1 MNRIPK
7 SPIQL
12 MVGVYRFVLP
22 AVRREMNQIRKF
34 ASHIP
39 DIELKRQALAS
50 INSKMF
56 HCQGGAVFALLNRQK
71 MNQLIPLIVS
81 FQTISD
87 YLDNL
92 CDRSIS
98 LDPED
103 FRRLHQSM
111 IDAIRPGSQIT
122 NYYAYRGDVDDGG
135 YLQKLV
141 EQCQILLS
149 QLPNLA
155 MIQPKLLEWVG
166 LYCDLQVYK
175 HIHKDLREKALLQ
188 WWDIHKENY
197 PELEWQE
204 FAAATGSTLGMFM
217 CFVFASKDSFDHTEF
232 MQFSDAYFPYVCAV
246 HILLDYFIDQEEDR
260 LGGDLNFCNFYDDV
274 PSMLT
279 RMQWVTNQAQLCVSL
294 LPNSRFHGMIL
305 EGLLALYLS
314 DSKVNQQVEVSRA
327 VSILMKNSS
336 LGRLF
341 FWINSNWIRK
351 IYR

>member
-7 SPIQL
+7 SPL
-12 MVGVYRFVLP
+12 HMMVGVYRSVLP
-22 AVRREMNQIRKF
+22 AVRSEVSQIRNL
-34 ASHIP
+34 ACQIP
-39 DIELKRQALAS
+39 DAELKTQALAS
-50 INSKMF
+50 IDSKLF
-56 HCQGGAVFALLNRQK
+56 HCQGGAVFALLHRK
-71 MNQLIPLIVS
+71 KFAQLVPLIVA
-81 FQTISD
+81 FQSISD

-103 FRRLHQSM
+103 FRQLHQSM
-111 IDAIRPGSQIT
+111 LDAIQPGSPIT

-141 EQCQILLS
+141 EQCQIILS
-149 QLPNLA
+149 QMPNLA
-155 MIQPKLLEWVG
+155 MVQPKLLEWVG
-166 LYCDLQVYK
+166 LYCDLQVHK
-175 HIHKDLREKALLQ
+175 HIHKDLREQALLQ
-188 WWDIHKENY
+188 WWDEHRENY
-197 PELEWQE
+197 SELEWQE

-217 CFVFASKDSFDHTEF
+217 CFVFASNDKFDDAEF
-232 MQFSDAYFPYVCAV
+232 EQFTNAYFPYVCAV
-246 HILLDYFIDQEEDR
+246 HIMLDYFIDQEEDR
-260 LGGDLNFCNFYDDV
+260 IGGDLNFCNYYEDV
-274 PSMLT
+274 QTMLS
-279 RMQWVTNQAQLCVSL
+279 RLQWVTKQAQLCVSL

-314 DSKVNQQVEVSRA
+314 DSKVNQQEEVGKA
-327 VSILMKNSS
+327 VSLLMKNSS

>member
-1 MNRIPK
+1 MKRIPK
-7 SPIQL
+7 TPMQL
-12 MVGVYRFVLP
+12 MLGVYRFVLP
-22 AVRREMNQIRKF
+22 AVRREINQIRTR
-34 ASHIP
+34 ASFIP
-39 DIELKRQALAS
+39 DIELQTQALAS
-50 INSKMF
+50 IDSKLF
-56 HCQGGAVFALLNRQK
+56 HCQGGAVFALLNRKK
-71 MNQLIPLIVS
+71 MKQLIPLIVS

-98 LDPED
+98 LDPMD
-103 FRRLHQSM
+103 FRLLHQSM
-111 IDAIRPGSQIT
+111 LDAIQPGSPT
-122 NYYAYRGDVDDGG
+122 VNYYAHRGNVDDGG
-135 YLQKLV
+135 YLQGLV
-141 EQCQILLS
+141 EHCQSIVAGF
-149 QLPNLA
+149 PNYGQV
-155 MIQPKLLEWVG
+155 QPKLLEWVG
-166 LYCDLQVYK
+166 LYCDLQVHK
-175 HIHKDLREKALLQ
+175 HIHKDQREHALLH
-188 WWDIHKENY
+188 WWDNHKASY

-217 CFVFASKDSFDHTEF
+217 CFVFASNNKFDNAEF
-232 MQFSDAYFPYVCAV
+232 MQFSNAYFPYVCAV

-260 LGGDLNFCNFYDDV
+260 LGGDLNFCNYYDDV
-274 PSMLT
+274 QAMLT
-279 RMQWVTNQAQLCVSL
+279 RLQWVTKQAQLCVSL
-294 LPNSRFHGMIL
+294 LPNSQFHGMIL